1 LWPARTI
8 ERLTTGDFMQHP
20 PSVVDLRQR
29 TKKWFCTKAVPQKI
43 CSVAKIT
50 RLAV

>member
-8 ERLTTGDFMQHP
+8 ERLTTGDFMQNIP

-29 TKKWFCTKAVPQKI
+29 TKN
-43 CSVAKIT
+43 
-50 RLAV
+50 